1 MAKIFYWLMLITFLV
16 LSHGVYANDNI
27 NMKDIRQLAELP
39 VDEILKESP
48 IEIIEINSYWV
59 NVHSRK
65 KPLVVLFYSN
75 NDGASQ
81 RIATLIKYISSE
93 YNNKLAFGRVRVSK
107 KGKPNKGTA
116 KILSMSYSLD
126 DTPGIL
132 FYDNVGTEMV
142 LEDED
147 YIDADFK
154 EFRTPSMFLWKTYYK
169 AVREKLNKLL
179 AD

>member
-1 MAKIFYWLMLITFLV
+1 MAKIFYWLMLITHLA
-16 LSHGVYANDNI
+16 LCYGVYANDNI
-27 NMKDIRQLAELP
+27 NMQDVRQLAELP

-48 IEIIEINSYWV
+48 IEIIEINSYWD
-59 NVHSRK
+59 NVRSRK

-81 RIATLIKYISSE
+81 RIATLIKYISTE
-93 YNNKLAFGRVRVSK
+93 YNNKLDFGRVRVSK
-107 KGKPNKGTA
+107 NGKPNKGKA
-116 KILSMSYSLD
+116 KILSKSYSLD

-154 EFRTPSMFLWKTYYK
+154 EFRTPSMFLWKTYYR
-169 AVREKLNKLL
+169 AVREELDKLL